1 MRTGRGRCEDRLYD
15 QHFIVDGKVGALR
28 HDYIDVVTDSLTRWT
43 ERHNRW
49 SCLEAE
55 ELTRQEEARG
65 AMVAPRLAGSPIER
79 RRFLRQSVYNRLPL
93 FVRPFLLWFFD
104 YVVRL
109 GFLDGT
115 PGLIF
120 HTLQRFWFRFLIDA
134 KIYEARRALRHQ
146 SRPKA

>member
-1 MRTGRGRCEDRLYD
+1 LQRRARRFFAVGE
-15 QHFIVDGKVGALR
+15 HFVVDGKVAALR
-28 HDYIDVVTDSLTRWT
+28 HDYIDVLADSLTRWID
-43 ERHNRW
+43 RHNRW
-49 SCLEAE
+49 SSLEAE
-55 ELTRQEEARG
+55 ELSRLHPAGGAR
-65 AMVAPRLAGSPIER
+65 VAPRIAGTPIER

-109 GFLDGT
+109 GFLDGR

-134 KIYEARRALRHQ
+134 KIYELRRNR
-146 SRPKA
+146 RPRAGSVD